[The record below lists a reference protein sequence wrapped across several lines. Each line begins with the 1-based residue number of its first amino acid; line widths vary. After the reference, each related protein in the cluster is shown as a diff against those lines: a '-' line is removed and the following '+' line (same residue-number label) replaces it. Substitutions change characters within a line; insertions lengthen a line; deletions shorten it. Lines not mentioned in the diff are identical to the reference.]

1 LQNEQKY
8 LFSIGEFAAK
18 AGVTL
23 RTLRYY
29 DNIGLLK
36 PSDHN
41 EAGHRLYSRHDFAKL
56 QKILT
61 LKFIGLSLEDI
72 TNIIKYD
79 VKEEDFKKSLEIQKD
94 IMEEKINHMNMVMNA
109 IDETLHMV
117 DNDNVL
123 NWDRFINIINII
135 NIDKKWLEQYENAS
149 NLKARIKIHEL
160 YSTNKYG
167 WMRWFFEHINV
178 PNDVSIL
185 ELGCGDASLWV
196 KNFDRIPK
204 EWSITLTDFS
214 HGMIKDAKN
223 AIGHNKG
230 RFKFKVVDA
239 QDIPYED
246 CSFDVV
252 IANNML
258 YHIADIEKA
267 LSEIFR
273 VLKPGGY
280 FYASTVGKNHMVEL
294 REIVTNFDSKIITT
308 KSWDGTEKF
317 HLENGMDKVVKWFE
331 NVNVKRYTDSLKVT
345 DAIPLVDYIFSMPGN
360 LKDRFDEKKLHE
372 LIRFIEDIINK
383 SGAILITK
391 DTGFFEARKYISLKD
406 ER

>member
-8 LFSIGEFAAK
+8 LFTIGEFAAK

-36 PSDHN
+36 PSAHN
-41 EAGHRLYSRHDFAKL
+41 EGGHRLYSTHDFAKL

-79 VKEEDFKKSLEIQKD
+79 VKEQDFKKSLEIQKS

-135 NIDKKWLEQYENAS
+135 NIDKKWMEQYENAS
-149 NLKARIKIHEL
+149 NLRARIKIHEL
-160 YSTNKYG
+160 YSTNEYG
-167 WMRWFFEHINV
+167 WMRWFFEQINV
-178 PNDVSIL
+178 PKEVSIL

-196 KNFDRIPK
+196 KNFDRIPE
-204 EWSITLTDFS
+204 EWNITLTDFS
-214 HGMIKDAKN
+214 QGMIKDAKN
-223 AIGHNKG
+223 AIGHNKN

-239 QDIPYED
+239 QDIPFED
-246 CSFDVV
+246 CSFDVI
-252 IANNML
+252 IANHML
-258 YHIADIEKA
+258 YHVADIEKA
-267 LSEIFR
+267 LSEIYR

-280 FYASTVGKNHMVEL
+280 FYASTVGRNHMVEL

-308 KSWDGTEKF
+308 KSWDLTEKF

-331 NVNVKRYTDSLKVT
+331 DVNIKRYTDSLKVT

-360 LKDRFDEKKLHE
+360 LKDRFDEKKLHK

-391 DTGFFEARKYISLKD
+391 DTGFFEARKYISLKN